1 MKFEGV
7 GWHES
12 PHVRSLLVKM
22 LKHEIHDIS
31 EITKPNDR
39 HQAVVRHASS
49 LNASAIWGRVII
61 MWAVPKT
68 GRHQRVL
75 NAAARVITGTRKFN
89 RGLSDLLHS
98 ELHWLNIYQRVQ
110 YKLGVTVYRC
120 LQNRAPQYF
129 VDCCVC
135 MSDVSSHQ
143 CLRSANRRQL
153 VVPRHR
159 RSKFGCRTFSVAAPM
174 VWNSFPDSLRDPT
187 LSIDNFRS
195 TLKTHLFAAQRARSA
210 LVAKRNALYKSTATT
225 TIPWNFKYWPLMHLA
240 GGLDMRSSTTSHSL
254 QYSQFTSHAPCTPVS
269 WNCVSVSYF
278 SSHRRLCSLQLLL
291 ENSLSNYA
299 L

>member
-1 MKFEGV
+1 MIQPNDDRQLQYSDLSLEK
-7 GWHES
+7 
-12 PHVRSLLVKM
+12 HVSGICSTCFYWLCQIRRIRRSLDTESTKTLVHAFIASRVDYCNTV
-22 LKHEIHDIS
+22 LAGS
-31 EITKPNDR
+31 PRFITDR
-39 HQAVVRHASS
+39 
-49 LNASAIWGRVII
+49 L
-61 MWAVPKT
+61 
-68 GRHQRVL
+68 QRVL
-75 NAAARVITGTRKFN
+75 NAVARVITGTWKFD

-98 ELHWLNIYQRVQ
+98 ELHWLDIYQHVQ

-120 LQNRAPQYF
+120 LQNRAPQYL

-225 TIPWNFKYWPLMHLA
+225 TIP
-240 GGLDMRSSTTSHSL
+240 
-254 QYSQFTSHAPCTPVS
+254 
-269 WNCVSVSYF
+269 
-278 SSHRRLCSLQLLL
+278 
-291 ENSLSNYA
+291 
-299 L
+299 